1 MLVGNFYRGGKIFMD
16 EISRQGCTNF
26 VACFRGD
33 VGSGHVNKL
42 LNVAL
47 MLRFTLPVKRD
58 AQKWE
63 IGNEI

>member
-1 MLVGNFYRGGKIFMD
+1 ME